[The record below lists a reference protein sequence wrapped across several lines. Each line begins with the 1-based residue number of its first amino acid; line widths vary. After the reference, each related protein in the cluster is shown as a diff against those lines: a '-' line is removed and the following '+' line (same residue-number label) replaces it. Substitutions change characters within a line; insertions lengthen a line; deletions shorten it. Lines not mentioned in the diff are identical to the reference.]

1 MKLPDKEREI
11 LIILQEECAEV
22 IQVISK
28 MHRFGAD
35 NVYNGVSNKDRL
47 TQEIGDVL
55 VLVNHVCDTGIIE
68 RNAVSLA
75 MAKKAEKLRKWSN
88 IHG

>member
-1 MKLPDKEREI
+1 MKQSNEA

-35 NVYNGVSNKDRL
+35 NEYNGVSNKDRL
-47 TQEIGDVL
+47 TQEIADVL
-55 VLVNHVCDTGIIE
+55 VLINHLCDTGVVDEPTIH
-68 RNAVSLA
+68 RA
-75 MAKKAEKLRKWSN
+75 MAKKLKKLKLYSGLE
-88 IHG
+88 I